1 MGVSKTNRTVNAK
14 EIQQRLRSLADPAV
28 AASSARFFKKEH
40 ANDDV
45 FLGLRAATL
54 HQLFKEH
61 RTLPINE
68 VETLLQ
74 SNIHEERMLALL
86 ILVVAFRKASD
97 STRKAMHDFY
107 LGNTSQVNN
116 WDLVDASAPTLVG
129 GYLLDKSRK
138 PIHRLAKSGDLWERR
153 IAVVATQHFF
163 RNDDFADTLKVAE
176 MLMDDDEDLIHKA
189 TGWMLREVGK
199 RDRATL
205 EGFLKQH
212 CRRMPR
218 TMLRTPWRGSARWS
232 GRCTSKERE
241 LGAEPCP
248 RNGSKNCK

>member
-40 ANDDV
+40 AKDDV

-54 HQLFKEH
+54 HALSKEH
-61 RTLPINE
+61 RDLPITE
-68 VETLLQ
+68 IETLLQ
-74 SNIHEERMLALL
+74 SGIHEERMLALL

-97 STRKAMHDFY
+97 FARKAMHDFY

-116 WDLVDASAPTLVG
+116 WDLVDASASTLVG

-153 IAVVATQHFF
+153 IAVVATQHFI
-163 RNDDFADTLKVAE
+163 RNDDSADTLKVAE

-199 RDRATL
+199 RDRTTL

-218 TMLRTPWRGSARWS
+218 TMLRYALERF
-232 GRCTSKERE
+232 SKEERQVY
-241 LGAEPCP
+241 LKGT
-248 RNGSKNCK
+248 